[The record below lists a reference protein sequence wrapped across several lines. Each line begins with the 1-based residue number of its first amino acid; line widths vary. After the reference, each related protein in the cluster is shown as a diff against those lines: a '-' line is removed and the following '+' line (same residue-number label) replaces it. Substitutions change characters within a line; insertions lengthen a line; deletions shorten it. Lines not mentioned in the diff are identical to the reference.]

1 MFANCF
7 VPLKSCHHPSF
18 LAKTPRTWPA
28 SSSPS
33 AAAPHPSDLQPLT
46 VQPTGRRR
54 PTLHLDSWLQNSHF
68 PIETLEWPRVFGSG
82 RIHKGGPVNFS
93 RRRHI
98 KHCGFCIA
106 QKFYCQTFQEH
117 PEPELTE
124 NQRFSQAGAFATLCL
139 FYIALSCFVSI
150 FHFHFRQLPLVFVE
164 DDELAFCRPR
174 HFWQLCRSG
183 GWGGALQAQNSLSIT
198 HCGEKNLRNKPFFVV
213 PRKCRLSFLWGL
225 AHVAKSR
232 EKLRPLK
239 PILTILLQ
247 ILSTS
252 CSSKT
257 TAHSQGRG
265 PTRTREPWQLLH

>member
-1 MFANCF
+1 MVSALHRNFTARHFKNTLNLNSLKIRDFLKLAPLRHYVCF
-7 VPLKSCHHPSF
+7 
-18 LAKTPRTWPA
+18 
-28 SSSPS
+28 
-33 AAAPHPSDLQPLT
+33 
-46 VQPTGRRR
+46 
-54 PTLHLDSWLQNSHF
+54 
-68 PIETLEWPRVFGSG
+68 I
-82 RIHKGGPVNFS
+82 
-93 RRRHI
+93 
-98 KHCGFCIA
+98 
-106 QKFYCQTFQEH
+106 Y
-117 PEPELTE
+117 
-124 NQRFSQAGAFATLCL
+124 

-265 PTRTREPWQLLH
+265 PTKQKNLGSCCIEVTLGVQLIKERLLQMRDHRSSAAKRILFCGSRGKQMRQGSFFW